1 MAEVHDPK
9 SAAKGTEGASTR
21 GQDVS
26 QLLEL
31 MLRLG
36 KAELAS
42 GEAVTQVELFMRRM
56 AAAYG
61 IRDARII
68 VLPTAIFVNVEDG
81 QQDRAVLSEG
91 PRANLRLDQVADVYA
106 LAGEA
111 QRGTLDPA
119 DGLRRLGEVLRRPS
133 RFNAMV
139 VVLGHAILT
148 IGLALILLPTF
159 TNLVAAGVL
168 GAIVGGLKVLNRDQP
183 VMSVPMPVVA
193 ALMVSALVFL
203 AMRYGLK
210 INPVQ
215 LLIPPLVTF
224 LPGSMLTLGMVEL
237 AYGDMV
243 SGTSRLITGFV
254 QLVLLA
260 FGMAAGAALI
270 GVDSAALLASP
281 IEVGL
286 EPWAAWVGVLVFGV
300 GVYLHFSAPR
310 WSLLWMLL
318 VLFLA
323 FGAQKVG
330 AMLFGSQ
337 ISGFFGTLVATPI
350 GYLIQFRFRGP
361 PAMVT
366 FLPSFWLVVP
376 GSFGLISVTRMF
388 TDRAAGLDGLAT
400 AVFVVASIALGC
412 LMGAS
417 LYKWLTEYFGWWWL
431 QIGRAG
437 SYIGRI
443 TFSKQGRRDD

>member
-254 QLVLLA
+254 QLV
-260 FGMAAGAALI
+260 
-270 GVDSAALLASP
+270 
-281 IEVGL
+281 
-286 EPWAAWVGVLVFGV
+286 
-300 GVYLHFSAPR
+300 
-310 WSLLWMLL
+310 
-318 VLFLA
+318 
-323 FGAQKVG
+323 
-330 AMLFGSQ
+330 
-337 ISGFFGTLVATPI
+337 
-350 GYLIQFRFRGP
+350 
-361 PAMVT
+361 
-366 FLPSFWLVVP
+366 
-376 GSFGLISVTRMF
+376 
-388 TDRAAGLDGLAT
+388 
-400 AVFVVASIALGC
+400 
-412 LMGAS
+412 
-417 LYKWLTEYFGWWWL
+417 
-431 QIGRAG
+431 
-437 SYIGRI
+437 
-443 TFSKQGRRDD
+443 